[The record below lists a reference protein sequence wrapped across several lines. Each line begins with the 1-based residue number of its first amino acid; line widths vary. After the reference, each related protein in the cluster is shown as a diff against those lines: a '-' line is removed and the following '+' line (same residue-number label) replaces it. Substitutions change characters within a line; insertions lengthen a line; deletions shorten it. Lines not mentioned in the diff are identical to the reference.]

1 MELEM
6 ENGEGTSSLFV
17 RDYAYFVG
25 IEAIMQEEDFD
36 PVNSKKGTKS
46 GKQDN
51 QARSRK
57 EETNDFQYESSGNIS
72 CLVVFVSYGF
82 KQQLFFMRLL

>member
-1 MELEM
+1 MCER
-6 ENGEGTSSLFV
+6 G
-17 RDYAYFVG
+17 YAYFVG
-25 IEAIMQEEDFD
+25 IEAIMREEDFD

-51 QARSRK
+51 QERSRK
-57 EETNDFQYESSGNIS
+57 EERDRREISATSTTNDFQYESSGNIS